1 MKVKEI
7 SSTKLPDISIKRVAA
22 YARVSVDKEEALHSL
37 SAQVSYYN
45 EMISNHLG
53 WELAGIYA
61 DEGISGTLNR
71 RPEFQRML
79 ADCRSGKID
88 QIITKSVSR
97 FARNTVTLLETMRE
111 LKALGIDIY
120 FENEKLHSI
129 SEGGD
134 FMIRLLALIAEEYSR
149 SASENTKWKI
159 RKKFEAGQ
167 ANGNSP
173 ALGFR
178 WKSGYPYIVPEQAI
192 IVRQIF
198 GDFLSGM
205 RAEDIADK
213 LNTQG
218 IKTLKGKRWKYY
230 TIQKVLNNVM
240 YMGDMILQK
249 TYSENYRTKR
259 TLINNGKLRKY
270 YIESYHNP
278 IISREE
284 FQAVRKE
291 AAWRKTH
298 KMPIRPPYETKF
310 TGLVR
315 CAECG
320 QNFWRTLSDDKE
332 HARTIWRCSSFWKN
346 GKAACSMRALPEQ
359 LIISLAQMAFGI
371 DSLAG
376 VNLRDH
382 VEQIICG
389 QDSVIFKLKNGQ
401 EKYVR
406 QWRF

>member
-1 MKVKEI
+1 MKVREI

-22 YARVSVDKEEALHSL
+22 YARVSLDKEEALHSL

-45 EMISNHLG
+45 EMISNHSG
-53 WELAGIYA
+53 WKLAEIYA
-61 DEGISGTLNR
+61 HEGISGTLDR

-178 WKSGYPYIVPEQAI
+178 WKGGYPYIVPEQAL
-192 IVRQIF
+192 IVQQIF

-205 RAEDIADK
+205 RTEDIAEK
-213 LNTQG
+213 LNAHG
-218 IKTLKGKRWKYY
+218 IKTVRGKEWSYHGIKR
-230 TIQKVLNNVM
+230 TLNNVM

-259 TLINNGKLRKY
+259 TLANNGKLRKY
-270 YIESYHNP
+270 YIENYHNP

-284 FQAVRKE
+284 F
-291 AAWRKTH
+291 
-298 KMPIRPPYETKF
+298 
-310 TGLVR
+310 L
-315 CAECG
+315 
-320 QNFWRTLSDDKE
+320 LSHDFPTPQLK
-332 HARTIWRCSSFWKN
+332 HS
-346 GKAACSMRALPEQ
+346 CSMFQ
-359 LIISLAQMAFGI
+359 LKHPQPQSQYFSSNSG
-371 DSLAG
+371 
-376 VNLRDH
+376 
-382 VEQIICG
+382 
-389 QDSVIFKLKNGQ
+389 
-401 EKYVR
+401 
-406 QWRF
+406 

>member
-7 SSTKLPDISIKRVAA
+7 NSYEIPDIGVKRVAA

-45 EMISNHLG
+45 EMIGDHPG

-111 LKALGIDIY
+111 LKTLGIDIY

-167 ANGNSP
+167 ANGTSP

-178 WKSGYPYIVPEQAI
+178 WRLPVYCS
-192 IVRQIF
+192 RT
-198 GDFLSGM
+198 GD
-205 RAEDIADK
+205 
-213 LNTQG
+213 N
-218 IKTLKGKRWKYY
+218 
-230 TIQKVLNNVM
+230 
-240 YMGDMILQK
+240 
-249 TYSENYRTKR
+249 
-259 TLINNGKLRKY
+259 
-270 YIESYHNP
+270 
-278 IISREE
+278 
-284 FQAVRKE
+284 
-291 AAWRKTH
+291 
-298 KMPIRPPYETKF
+298 
-310 TGLVR
+310 
-315 CAECG
+315 CAT
-320 QNFWRTLSDDKE
+320 N
-332 HARTIWRCSSFWKN
+332 IW
-346 GKAACSMRALPEQ
+346 
-359 LIISLAQMAFGI
+359 
-371 DSLAG
+371 
-376 VNLRDH
+376 
-382 VEQIICG
+382 
-389 QDSVIFKLKNGQ
+389 
-401 EKYVR
+401 
-406 QWRF
+406 

>member
-1 MKVKEI
+1 MRVQEI
-7 SSTKLPDISIKRVAA
+7 DAIKIPDISIKKVAA

-45 EMISNHLG
+45 EMISNHPG
-53 WELAGIYA
+53 WELAEIYA
-61 DEGISGTLNR
+61 DEGISGTLDR

-178 WKSGYPYIVPEQAI
+178 WKGGYPYIVPEQAL
-192 IVRQIF
+192 IVQQIF

-205 RAEDIADK
+205 RTEDIAEK
-213 LNTQG
+213 LNAHG
-218 IKTLKGKRWKYY
+218 IKTVRGKVWSYHGVKR
-230 TIQKVLNNVM
+230 TLNNVM

-259 TLINNGKLRKY
+259 TLVNNGKLRKY
-270 YIESYHNP
+270 YIENYHNP

-284 FQAVRKE
+284 FQAARKE

-298 KMPIRPPYETKF
+298 KMPIRPPYETIF

-320 QNFWRTLSDDKE
+320 QNFWRTSFNDTRHPE
-332 HARTIWRCSSFWKN
+332 TIWRCSSFWKN
-346 GKAACSMRALPEQ
+346 SKAACSMRALPEQ
-359 LIISLAQMAFGI
+359 LIIFLAQMAFGM

-382 VEQIICG
+382 VEQIIC
-389 QDSVIFKLKNGQ
+389 DRDTIIFRLKNGQ

-406 QWRF
+406 QRRC